1 MAQGIFV
8 VIYPRTILLSP
19 RQGITGEVVLPGSK
33 SISNRALLLAA
44 LANGT
49 TRIKRLLKSD
59 DTQVMLQALQSLGVT
74 IEDNDSDQTLTVHGS
89 AGVFANTGA
98 QTNPV
103 KLFVGNS
110 GLTIR
115 TLLPALVALMA
126 KTGGY
131 AEISGVARM
140 HERPIEDLVE
150 GLRLIG
156 AKIEY
161 LGKPGFPPLR
171 IEGVPLTPRAA
182 ISVRG
187 DTSSQYLTGLLQ
199 VAPIIAKQWGQAVK
213 IEVEGEL
220 ISQPYIEI
228 TCAVLKKFGVS
239 VKRETSPRLAY
250 VIGPT
255 DITSPN
261 EFTVEGD
268 ASSASYFLAAGAIGH
283 GPVRIR
289 GVGRDSVQ
297 GDIQFA
303 DALEKM
309 GARIQWGPDWIESS
323 WAEPASTPHA
333 MDQDLTHT
341 MPHHLK
347 GVDLDCNA
355 IPDAAMTLAVCA
367 LYASGPTTLRNIGSW
382 RVKETDRIAAVA
394 AECSRLGARVESGSD
409 WIRIHPPT
417 QLQPAT
423 IQTYDDHRMAMS
435 FSLTAFGNAAIR
447 IDDPGCVA
455 KTYPEYFQVL
465 SSLCAQAVP
474 VLAIDGPTASGKGT
488 VASTVAA
495 ELGFGYLDSGALYR
509 LTALAAIQSE
519 IDLEDE
525 QVLASVATE
534 MDLEFLG
541 QTILMD
547 GVNVT
552 AAIRQEEIGLA
563 ASQIATK
570 PALRQALL
578 LRQRDFARM
587 PGLVADGR
595 DMGTVVFP
603 QARLKIFLT
612 ATPRARAERRYKQ
625 LIDNG
630 FSANLDGL
638 SADLEARDAR
648 DASRAVAPLKP
659 ASGAVVIDST
669 SLSINEVVQAV
680 VNAWHQ
686 VSVKQTGQLT

>member
-1 MAQGIFV
+1 
-8 VIYPRTILLSP
+8 
-19 RQGITGEVVLPGSK
+19 
-33 SISNRALLLAA
+33 
-44 LANGT
+44 
-49 TRIKRLLKSD
+49 
-59 DTQVMLQALQSLGVT
+59 
-74 IEDNDSDQTLTVHGS
+74 
-89 AGVFANTGA
+89 
-98 QTNPV
+98 
-103 KLFVGNS
+103 
-110 GLTIR
+110 
-115 TLLPALVALMA
+115 
-126 KTGGY
+126 
-131 AEISGVARM
+131 
-140 HERPIEDLVE
+140 
-150 GLRLIG
+150 
-156 AKIEY
+156 
-161 LGKPGFPPLR
+161 
-171 IEGVPLTPRAA
+171 
-182 ISVRG
+182 
-187 DTSSQYLTGLLQ
+187 
-199 VAPIIAKQWGQAVK
+199 
-213 IEVEGEL
+213 
-220 ISQPYIEI
+220 
-228 TCAVLKKFGVS
+228 
-239 VKRETSPRLAY
+239 
-250 VIGPT
+250 
-255 DITSPN
+255 
-261 EFTVEGD
+261 
-268 ASSASYFLAAGAIGH
+268 
-283 GPVRIR
+283 
-289 GVGRDSVQ
+289 
-297 GDIQFA
+297 
-303 DALEKM
+303 M

-333 MDQDLTHT
+333 MDQDLAHT

-367 LYASGPTTLRNIGSW
+367 LYATGPTTLRNIGSW

-435 FSLTAFGNAAIR
+435 FSLAAFGNAAIR

-488 VASTVAA
+488 VASRVAA

-519 IDLEDE
+519 SDLEDE
-525 QVLASVATE
+525 QALASLATE

-578 LRQRDFARM
+578 LRQRDFARL